1 MQIVNVKASFTIDQN
16 HSLEENSESYLFYS
30 AGFVNIL
37 KCGDF
42 TYSVMGKNNRY
53 VNLTGCASLER
64 INEAVELFNE
74 KSLVSLIENLKIKFF
89 LDFQEYALNIKN

>member
-16 HSLEENSESYLFYS
+16 HSLEENSESYLFYG

-42 TYSVMGKNNRY
+42 TYG
-53 VNLTGCASLER
+53 
-64 INEAVELFNE
+64 
-74 KSLVSLIENLKIKFF
+74 
-89 LDFQEYALNIKN
+89 